1 MKKILLL
8 LLFVSTS
15 ALLSA
20 QNDLLDLLDEGPTTD
35 YATASF
41 KANRVISGQSIENT
55 PRGVLDF
62 KIAHRFGQFRF
73 GFEEFWGLD
82 NANTRIGFD
91 YGITDRFMVG
101 VGRSSNADKIVETF
115 GKYKILRQSS
125 GKKVMPVTL
134 SYYAD
139 MGIKTSD
146 FPATD
151 PPRDELFSNRLSY
164 THQLL
169 IGRKFSE
176 TFTLQ
181 LMPTLLHRNFVPT
194 TEDANDIIAM
204 GIAGRLKITKRVAIN
219 AEYYYTLPDQIVSY
233 DYENAL
239 ALGVDIETG
248 GHVFQLH
255 ITNSGDMNYKG
266 IISDTRED
274 WFYQDENDKW
284 LSGLRFGFNI
294 SRVFTIVKPKDFY

>member
-8 LLFVSTS
+8 LLFASS
-15 ALLSA
+15 AALVSA
-20 QNDLLDLLDEGPTTD
+20 QDDLLNLLEDEPTTD

-55 PRGVLDF
+55 ARGVLDF
-62 KIAHRFGQFRF
+62 KISHRFGQFRF

-91 YGITDRFMVG
+91 YGITDRLMVG
-101 VGRSSNADKIVETF
+101 IGRSSNADKIVETF
-115 GKYKILRQSS
+115 AKYKILRQSS

-134 SYYAD
+134 SYYVD

-146 FPATD
+146 FPSTD
-151 PPRDELFSNRLSY
+151 PPREELFSNRMSF
-164 THQLL
+164 TNQIL

-176 TFTLQ
+176 AFTLQ
-181 LMPTLLHRNFVPT
+181 LMPTLLHRNLVPT
-194 TEDANDIIAM
+194 TEDANDIFSM
-204 GIAGRLKITKRVAIN
+204 GIAGRIKITKRVAIN

-233 DYENAL
+233 DYANAF

-266 IISDTRED
+266 LIADTRED
-274 WFYQDENDKW
+274 WFYKDDNEK
-284 LSGLRFGFNI
+284 LISGLRFGFNI
-294 SRVFTIVKPKDFY
+294 SRVFTIVKPKDLY